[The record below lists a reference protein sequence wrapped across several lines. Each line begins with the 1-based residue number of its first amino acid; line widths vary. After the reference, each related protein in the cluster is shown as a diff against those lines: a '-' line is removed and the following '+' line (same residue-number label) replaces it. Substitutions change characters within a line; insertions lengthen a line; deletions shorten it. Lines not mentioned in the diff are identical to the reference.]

1 MRMTEQRLL
10 RVDLCLDTTR
20 ALCKHCSMLRRGS
33 FVHFCCL
40 RGGLNHLDSG
50 GNEANY
56 RTAAYEAITSYLTQA
71 TPDAITVVQSTVV
84 AILQRMEHLLNM
96 QNQILGV
103 DDRNNWNELQSNFC
117 SVVIVC
123 FILISISLSCSTS
136 YTVCH
141 SQTQQWHPAPCRPH
155 HDSHSPAHP
164 SSG

>member
-1 MRMTEQRLL
+1 
-10 RVDLCLDTTR
+10 
-20 ALCKHCSMLRRGS
+20 
-33 FVHFCCL
+33 L
-40 RGGLNHLDSG
+40 RGGLNHLYSG

-84 AILQRMEHLLNM
+84 TILQRMERLLNM

-123 FILISISLSCSTS
+123 FIFMSVSAMLNFIFSVSFANSTMAFSLLPTAS
-136 YTVCH
+136 
-141 SQTQQWHPAPCRPH
+141 
-155 HDSHSPAHP
+155 
-164 SSG
+164 